1 MAEHEHLF
9 LTRVQRPPKRRRKVR
24 PGFRPERQYD
34 DFGEHAGDLDSAAEE
49 SVAEF
54 HRRRD
59 EITDF
64 DPKFILRFDLHRRV
78 SDEEWRR
85 SGLTVLDSGD
95 AHAVIVFADEEN
107 LDLFRRR
114 LGEYSKGP
122 DAPKP
127 RENGEGETEPSAPFE
142 GFFDAIEQFRFTEP
156 EDRTSGR
163 LEEALEEDEDSPRPF
178 DVEFWFSSDQATRED
193 WMGEAAKRA
202 EALGGELLDEYVN
215 RRAGLALARLR
226 GDGSVV
232 RAVAELDQV
241 AAMDV
246 VPRPVLGR
254 GELAELQD
262 IEQYDDLEEPPDD
275 APVVG
280 LIDSGLLSGHPL
292 LEPAVAEA
300 VALHPEFGDQ
310 GEDEHGHGTLVA
322 GLALYGNVLAA
333 AREGEFDPEFWL
345 ASVRILDANAEAPE
359 AVNWVKA
366 ISEAIEYLAES
377 WQVRVINL
385 SIGDSDNPF
394 GGGKSSP
401 LAAELDSLARRFGL
415 VLVVSAGNLDE
426 SVIDHERWP
435 DYLQDNGPT
444 ILDPAQASTPLTVG
458 AIAASDGLGERSVG
472 STVDAVAVAER
483 NGPAPYTTRGPGVR
497 NAIKP
502 ELVADGGNRRYDRV
516 SESLHRDPAIE
527 VISTSGKFPQR
538 LLEGA
543 VGTSFAAPAVTNVA
557 GRLTTRYPNLSANA
571 IRALMLQAAVHPPE
585 AKSLFDGRYNNEAE
599 KRLHALCGFG
609 GLEWERCAFS
619 DDNRV
624 VMIAEDALR
633 PEDFHVYRI
642 PMTEAFT
649 GVKGP
654 HQITIGLAF
663 SPPVRHRRF
672 DYLAFEMDFQLVRAV
687 DLDDVFDLAA
697 ADFEAPDGENLADY
711 EPGLR
716 PTRRARSKGANQMAR
731 WTSAVRP
738 QEKFHDDW
746 YLVVK
751 SFDKWMSK
759 ESEPQ
764 PYALAVSVEA
774 EESVELFI
782 QMEVEVEAELELQA

>member
-1 MAEHEHLF
+1 MAEHEHLSI
-9 LTRVQRPPKRRRKVR
+9 TRVQRPPKRRRKVR
-24 PGFRPERQYD
+24 SGFRPERQYD
-34 DFGEHAGDLDSAAEE
+34 DFSGHAGDLDSAAEE

-54 HRRRD
+54 HRKRED
-59 EITDF
+59 ITDF

-78 SDEEWRR
+78 SDEEWQR

-95 AHAVIVFADEEN
+95 AHAVIVFANEEN
-107 LDLFRRR
+107 LDLFRER
-114 LGEYSKGP
+114 LSAYAEGP
-122 DAPKP
+122 GAPQP
-127 RENGEGETEPSAPFE
+127 REDGDGETEPSAPHE
-142 GFFDAIEQFRFTEP
+142 GFFDAVEQFRFTEP
-156 EDRTSGR
+156 EDRMSSR
-163 LEEALEEDEDSPRPF
+163 LEEAVEEDETASRPF
-178 DVEFWFSSDQATRED
+178 DIEFWFSSDQATREE
-193 WMGEAAKRA
+193 WMSEAAGRA
-202 EALGGELLDEYVN
+202 EQLGGELLDEYVN
-215 RRAGLALARLR
+215 SRAGIALARLR
-226 GDGSVV
+226 GDGAVI
-232 RAVAELDQV
+232 RALAELDQV

-254 GELAELQD
+254 GELADLQD
-262 IEQYDDLEEPPDD
+262 IEQYEDVQEPPRD

-292 LEPAVAEA
+292 LEAAVVEA
-300 VALHPEFGDQ
+300 VALHPEFGEQ

-333 AREGEFDPEFWL
+333 ARAGEFDPEFWL
-345 ASVRILDANAEAPE
+345 ASVRILDGNADVPE

-385 SIGDSDNPF
+385 SVGDSDNPF

-426 SVIDHERWP
+426 SLIDHERWP
-435 DYLQDNGPT
+435 DYLQDRGAT

-458 AIAASDGLGERSVG
+458 AIAASDGLSERSIG
-472 STVDAVAVAER
+472 STLDAIAVAES
-483 NGPAPYTTRGPGVR
+483 NGPAPYTTQGPGVR

-516 SESLHRDPAIE
+516 SESLQRDPAIE
-527 VISTSGKFPQR
+527 VISTSGKYPDR

-557 GRLTTRYPNLSANA
+557 GRLTTQYPNLSANA
-571 IRALMLQAAVHPPE
+571 IRALMLQAAAHAPE
-585 AKSLFDGRYNNEAE
+585 TKILFEGRYSNESE

-609 GLEWERCAFS
+609 GLSWERCAFS

-624 VMIAEDALR
+624 VMIAEDAIR

-642 PMTEAFT
+642 PMTSAFT
-649 GVKGP
+649 DVKGA
-654 HQITIGLAF
+654 HQVTIGLAF

-672 DYLAFEMDFQLVRAV
+672 DYLAFEMDFQLVRAI
-687 DLDDVFDLAA
+687 DFDELFELAA
-697 ADFEAPDGENLADY
+697 ADLESPAGENLADY

-716 PTRRARSKGANQMAR
+716 PTRTARSKGANQMAR
-731 WTSAVRP
+731 WVSSQRP
-738 QEKFHDDW
+738 REQFHDDW

-751 SFDKWMSK
+751 SFDKWMPR

-774 EESVELFI
+774 EESAELFV
-782 QMEVEVEAELELQA
+782 QLQAEVELELEV

>member
-1 MAEHEHLF
+1 MAEYEHLS

-24 PGFRPERQYD
+24 PGFPPERQYD
-34 DFGEHAGDLDSAAEE
+34 DFGGHAGDLDSAAEQ

-54 HRRRD
+54 HQKR
-59 EITDF
+59 EEVTDF

-78 SDEEWRR
+78 TDEEWRR

-95 AHAVIVFADEEN
+95 AQAVIVFADEEN
-107 LDLFRRR
+107 LDLFRER
-114 LGEYSKGP
+114 LSAYAEGP
-122 DAPKP
+122 GAPQP
-127 RENGEGETEPSAPFE
+127 REDGEGETQPSAPYE
-142 GFFDAIEQFRFTEP
+142 GFFDAIKQFRFTEP
-156 EDRTSGR
+156 EDRMSGR
-163 LEEALEEDEDSPRPF
+163 LEEAVEEDEHALRPF
-178 DVEFWFSSDQATRED
+178 DVEFWFSGDQATREE
-193 WMGEAAKRA
+193 WMREAAERA
-202 EALGGELLDEYVN
+202 EQLGGELLDEYVN
-215 RRAGLALARLR
+215 RRAGLALARFR
-226 GDGSVV
+226 GDGAAI
-232 RAVAELDQV
+232 RGLAKLDQV

-246 VPRPVLGR
+246 VPQPILGR

-262 IEQYDDLEEPPDD
+262 IGPYEDVPEPPGD

-300 VALHPEFGDQ
+300 VALHPEFGEQ

-333 AREGEFDPEFWL
+333 ARVGEFEPNFWL
-345 ASVRILDANAEAPE
+345 ASVRILDGDAEVPE
-359 AVNWVKA
+359 AVSWVKA

-385 SIGDSDNPF
+385 SVGDSDNPF

-415 VLVVSAGNLDE
+415 VIVVSAGNLDE
-426 SVIDHERWP
+426 SSIDHERWP
-435 DYLQDNGPT
+435 DYLQDTGPT

-458 AIAASDGLGERSVG
+458 AIAASDGLSERSVG
-472 STVDAVAVAER
+472 STLDAIAVAES
-483 NGPAPYTTRGPGVR
+483 NGPAPYTTQGPGVR

-516 SESLHRDPAIE
+516 SESLQRDPAIE
-527 VISTSGKFPQR
+527 VISTSGRYPDR
-538 LLEGA
+538 LFEGA
-543 VGTSFAAPAVTNVA
+543 IGTSFAAPAVTNVA

-571 IRALMLQAAVHPPE
+571 IRALMLQAAAHAPE
-585 AKSLFDGRYNNEAE
+585 TKTLFEGRYNNEAE

-609 GLEWERCAFS
+609 RLNWERCAFS

-624 VMIAEDALR
+624 VMIAEDSIR
-633 PEDFHVYRI
+633 PEDFHIYRI

-649 GVKGP
+649 DVKGP
-654 HQITIGLAF
+654 HQVTIGLAF

-672 DYLAFEMDFQLVRAV
+672 DYLAFEMDFQLVRAI
-687 DLDDVFDLAA
+687 DFDKLFDLAA
-697 ADFEAPDGENLADY
+697 ADPAAPAGERLADY

-716 PTRRARSKGANQMAR
+716 PTRMARSKGANQMAR
-731 WTSAVRP
+731 WVSSQRP
-738 QEKFHDDW
+738 REQFHDDW

-751 SFDKWMSK
+751 SFDKWMPK

-764 PYALAVSVEA
+764 PYALAVSIEA
-774 EESVELFI
+774 EESVELFA
-782 QMEVEVEAELELQA
+782 QLEAEVELELQV